1 MNLRQLGYFVAIA
14 EEHQLTA
21 AARRLHISQP
31 PLSYELASLER
42 ELGVTLV
49 DRGPR
54 GVTLTEAGEVLYK
67 RSLAILDMVGTTERE
82 VEGFGKGQRGTLT
95 VGIISSS
102 GGQVPNDAMRA
113 FTEDYPSVRFRLRE
127 GNTYEVLDLLR
138 KGAVDVGVVRTPFDQ
153 SGLEL
158 VYLDPEPVVALM
170 PAGFV
175 CGSDPDVVRIGELSG
190 VPIVL
195 YRRFERIVEECFL
208 DAGAELFASCVNDD
222 ARTTCVWAKKGMG
235 VGLVP
240 QSFLSMVALDGVTVK
255 RVDEKRLVTRMCIA
269 WPKGR
274 RLSSLAQ
281 RFVQM
286 FKPALENE
294 PGEKDGTAEAA
305 AAAQKGEPAEGSEVA
320 QGGGFAR
327 DGGAAQ
333 DGEAAEAN
341 SSDE

>member
-113 FTEDYPSVRFRLRE
+113 FTQDYPSVRFRLRE

-158 VYLDPEPVVALM
+158 VYLDPEPMVALM
-170 PAGFV
+170 PEGFV
-175 CGSDPDVVRIGELSG
+175 CGSDPDVVRISELSG
-190 VPIVL
+190 VPVVL

-208 DAGAELFASCVNDD
+208 DADAELFASCVNDD
-222 ARTTCVWAKKGMG
+222 ARTTSVWAKKGMG

-286 FKPALENE
+286 FEPAQ
-294 PGEKDGTAEAA
+294 KDGPGKKGETVEAGSV
-305 AAAQKGEPAEGSEVA
+305 AQKGEPGKKDEPAKASATDQGGEPQQDGGTAEGE
-320 QGGGFAR
+320 
-327 DGGAAQ
+327 
-333 DGEAAEAN
+333 
-341 SSDE
+341 